1 MHVKATHDRAISL
14 VICTRNRAAALR
26 GCLDSLAAL
35 QFEPRAWELIVVNN
49 ASTDNTDEVLQAFAR
64 EVPFRATVVQSQ
76 RPGLSRA
83 RNSGVA
89 ATHAPIVAFTD
100 DDCYV
105 APDFL
110 TRIVDVFRREQYGY
124 IGGRV
129 LLHDPSDAPETIKED
144 TEAAEIAPYS
154 CVPPGFIHGANMA
167 FRREVWDAVGGF
179 DPLLGSGTRFIAD
192 DVDFLGRVSAAGWPG
207 AYRPEPVVRHHHG
220 RKPGPDVA
228 KLRTLYARGRGAYY
242 IKGCLDARMRPQY
255 SRHWYWNLRLLA
267 KQKRFPEAM
276 NEIAAGAEY
285 LMRSLLQPR
294 PFPWH
299 LLKQREGLNRQEEP
313 RARHAGMG

>member
-1 MHVKATHDRAISL
+1 MHVKATLDCTISL
-14 VICTRNRAAALR
+14 VICTRNRASSLR
-26 GCLDSLAAL
+26 GCLDALAAMD
-35 QFEPRAWELIVVNN
+35 FNPRAWELIVVNN
-49 ASTDNTDEVLQAFAR
+49 GSTDDTDEVLAAFAR
-64 EVPFRATVVQSQ
+64 EVPFRATVIHEQ

-83 RNSGVA
+83 RNAGVEA
-89 ATHAPIVAFTD
+89 ARAPIVAFTD

-110 TRIVDVFRREQYGY
+110 TRIVDVFRASEYGY

-144 TEAAEIAPYS
+144 QHAQEIAPYS
-154 CVPPGFIHGANMA
+154 CVAPGFIHGANMA
-167 FRREVWDAVGGF
+167 FRREVWEAIGGF
-179 DPLLGSGTRFIAD
+179 DPLFGAGARFVAD
-192 DVDFLGRVSAAGWPG
+192 DVDFLGRASAAGWAG

-220 RKPGPDVA
+220 RKLGADVA
-228 KLRTLYARGRGAYY
+228 KLRTSYARGRGAYY
-242 IKGCLDARMRPQY
+242 TKGCLDWRTRPLFA
-255 SRHWYWNLRLLA
+255 RHWYWNLRLLA
-267 KQKRFPEAM
+267 RQRRFPEAM

-299 LLKQREGLNRQEEP
+299 LVRQREEP
-313 RARHAGMG
+313 RTRHAGMG

>member
-14 VICTRNRAAALR
+14 VICTRDRATALR
-26 GCLDSLAAL
+26 GCLDALAAL
-35 QFEPRAWELIVVNN
+35 QFNPHAWELIVVNN
-49 ASTDNTDEVLQAFAR
+49 GSSDHTDEVLTSFAQ
-64 EVPFRATVVQSQ
+64 EVPFRATVVHEF

-83 RNSGVA
+83 RNAGVDA
-89 ATHAPIVAFTD
+89 ARAPIVAFTD

-110 TRIVDVFRREQYGY
+110 TRIVDVFRKNEYGF

-144 TEAAEIAPYS
+144 LVAADVAPYS
-154 CVPPGFIHGANMA
+154 CVQPGFIHGANMA

-179 DPLLGSGTRFIAD
+179 DPLLGSGTRFVAD
-192 DVDFLGRVSAAGWPG
+192 DVDFLGRASARGWAG
-207 AYRPEPVVRHHHG
+207 AYRPEPVVWHHHG
-220 RKPGPDVA
+220 RKPGADVA
-228 KLRTLYARGRGAYY
+228 RLRTTYARGRGAYY
-242 IKGCLDARMRPQY
+242 IKGCLDSRMRPQFA
-255 SRHWYWNLRLLA
+255 RHWYWNLRLLA

-299 LLKQREGLNRQEEP
+299 LLRQREEP
-313 RARHAGMG
+313 RTRHAGMG